1 MTQIP
6 QALITGVTSFT
17 ATNIDDIVILT
28 LFFAKVNATFRPR
41 HIVAGQYLGFLG
53 LVLASLPGYF
63 GGIYIPRPWL
73 GWLGLLPIA
82 IGIYHIF
89 RKDAEETTVQT
100 VSFPKSVVVQ
110 KRSPLGSLL
119 SPPTYQVAVVTLANG
134 GDNIGIYIPLFA
146 NSTLMSL
153 GIILG
158 VFLIMVGLWCGM
170 AYQLTRHPWA
180 AKTLVHY
187 GGQIFPFVLIGLGV
201 FIFMDSG
208 THKLFLPQPP

>member
-6 QALITGVTSFT
+6 QDLITGVTSFI

-28 LFFAKVNATFRPR
+28 LFFAKVNTTFRPR

-53 LVLASLPGYF
+53 LILASLPSYF

-73 GWLGLLPIA
+73 GGLGLMPIA

-89 RKDAEETTVQT
+89 KEDAEETTVQT
-100 VSFPKSVVVQ
+100 VAFPKAFVQ
-110 KRSPLGSLL
+110 KRSLLGSLL
-119 SPPTYQVAVVTLANG
+119 SLPTYQVAAVTLANG

-158 VFLIMVGLWCGM
+158 VFLLMVSLWCGI
-170 AYQLTRHPWA
+170 AYQLTRHHWA
-180 AKTLVHY
+180 AKTIVHY
-187 GGQIFPFVLIGLGV
+187 GDQIFPFVLIGLGV
-201 FIFMDSG
+201 FIFIDSG
-208 THKLFLPQPP
+208 IHKLFLPQTP